1 MSARADNIVS
11 HFNFQTEKLRET
23 SCNGLHRKLGINLS
37 FRSAE
42 MRAKDNLGSVLYKIL
57 NCGKRSYYSLVA
69 CYNAVSILTLKSQ
82 RTRTLLPLT
91 SKSSTVI
98 LFKALLI
105 FTSFRLLINIF
116 HLVYFIT
123 NLDFFQVSLWI
134 MDRKY

>member
-23 SCNGLHRKLGINLS
+23 SCNGLHRKLGIYLS

-69 CYNAVSILTLKSQ
+69 CYNAVFHFNVKVATNENSLTFD
-82 RTRTLLPLT
+82 
-91 SKSSTVI
+91 I
-98 LFKALLI
+98 EI
-105 FTSFRLLINIF
+105 FDCHF
-116 HLVYFIT
+116 V
-123 NLDFFQVSLWI
+123 
-134 MDRKY
+134 